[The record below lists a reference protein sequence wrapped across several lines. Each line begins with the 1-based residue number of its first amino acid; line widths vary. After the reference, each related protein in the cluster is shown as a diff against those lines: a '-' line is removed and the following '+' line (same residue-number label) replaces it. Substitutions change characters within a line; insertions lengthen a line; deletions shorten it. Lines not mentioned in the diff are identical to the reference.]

1 MKSTLNIEI
10 IKLLTD
16 NLSEAIEMNNELCSG
31 IELILREIP
40 LVVHE
45 NRDSVRIKLENLLK
59 GRLKLN
65 DTQKK

>member
-10 IKLLTD
+10 IKLLAD
-16 NLSEAIEMNNELCSG
+16 NLSEAIEMNKELCSG